1 MTLAVLKTR
10 KKLSRGLGDICN
22 VIEQESPNTKIALS
36 TLVIRANR
44 PDNKAKVQ
52 KVNKELTELCEYK
65 AYDLIKH
72 ENIEARHMNP
82 YGIHLNRHG
91 SSVMASNFLWYL
103 NNLKD
108 N

>member
-1 MTLAVLKTR
+1 MTFAILITG
-10 KKLSRGLGDICN
+10 KKLSRVIGDNCN
-22 VIEQESPNTKIALS
+22 VIKQDSPNTKIALS
-36 TLVIRANR
+36 TLVIRANK
-44 PDNKAKVQ
+44 PDSKAKVQ

-91 SSVMASNFLWYL
+91 SSVMASNFLYRI
-103 NNLKD
+103 
-108 N
+108 